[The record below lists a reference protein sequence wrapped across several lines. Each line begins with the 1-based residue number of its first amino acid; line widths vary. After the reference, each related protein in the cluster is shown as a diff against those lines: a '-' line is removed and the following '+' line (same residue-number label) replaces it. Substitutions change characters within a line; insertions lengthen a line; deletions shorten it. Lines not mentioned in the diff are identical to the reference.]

1 VRRLGC
7 AVALTL
13 VLGAFALPAPTA
25 RGETPAATL
34 SLLVP
39 TSADASDVTWLPVRR
54 GPFRVSE
61 ATTGLELVTPGA
73 TPHADPIPAPTGK
86 LLPKLGVRVRHPGH
100 FTAVLGALTLSL
112 DAVEV
117 RVLDVSGAQI
127 DPKRSHAALSRTL
140 PSELGGVAEED
151 RDALSYLL
159 IAPVGAELSALE
171 LLSRGV
177 SGQPIDVLPKLRAE
191 PSACP
196 DGVAPELV
204 CRRTMPLR
212 ALGDALE
219 RGHPAARARSIRAQ
233 LGGTLRLSS
242 GGQALVELKVGG
254 PRQTRFGPIQ
264 RLRARVRVLVLRS
277 RAGGAPALG
286 TDDAGAR
293 KAIQSEL
300 DSASSLWAQCGIEL
314 GAPGAPPIQ
323 VVDPPDGRLLTL
335 GCDWGQAASGGL
347 IRLSQG
353 RLRFQLETR
362 PGESPSG
369 VGRRLADLLQQ
380 SPLKASV
387 FENQRSASAPFAT
400 VDLLIGQG
408 AGRGAAK
415 TEPLEVSSS
424 DPTLP
429 LCSAKLDLED
439 GLSHFGDGDAFA
451 GTMEERALLRALDD
465 GDPRSIEVLV
475 VPSFVRE
482 ERIGESFIASPGSS
496 LSSTVII
503 DRSAIRA
510 GARSFALAH
519 ELGHVLL
526 AMPGHPDDFGVD
538 QSWSLMDADVADP
551 TIFGP
556 RRLSVADCERAL
568 IQSGPDSLLPL
579 LEAVPLR

>member
-1 VRRLGC
+1 VRRFGC
-7 AVALTL
+7 VLVLTL
-13 VLGAFALPAPTA
+13 AGFALLAPKAQGEDVPA
-25 RGETPAATL
+25 
-34 SLLVP
+34 SLQLLLP
-39 TSADASDVTWLPVRR
+39 TSADGSSVTWLPVRS
-54 GPFRVSE
+54 GPFRLSE
-61 ATTGLELVTPGA
+61 ATTGLELLVPAA
-73 TPHADPIPAPTGK
+73 TPHAAPTPAPVGK
-86 LLPKLGVRVRHPGH
+86 LLPKLGVLARRAGH
-100 FTAVLGALTLSL
+100 FTAALGAVTLSL

-117 RVLDVSGAQI
+117 RALDASGAQI

-159 IAPVGAELSALE
+159 IAPAGAELSALE

-177 SGQPIDVLPKLRAE
+177 SGQPIDVIPKLRPE

-196 DGVAPELV
+196 EGVAPELV
-204 CRRTMPLR
+204 CRRTAPLR

-233 LGGTLRLSS
+233 LGGSLRLSS
-242 GGQALVELKVGG
+242 KGQPLVELKVGG
-254 PRQTRFGPIQ
+254 PRQTRIGPIE
-264 RLRARVRVLVLRS
+264 RLRARVRMLVLRS
-277 RAGGAPALG
+277 RAGGAPAVG
-286 TDDAGAR
+286 ADDAGAR
-293 KAIQSEL
+293 KVIQSEL
-300 DSASSLWAQCGIEL
+300 EGAASLWAQCGIEL
-314 GAPGAPPIQ
+314 GAPGAPSIQ
-323 VVDPPDGRLLTL
+323 VVDPPQARLLTL

-347 IRLSQG
+347 IRLAQG
-353 RLRFQLETR
+353 RLRFQLQTR
-362 PGESPSG
+362 PGESPSQ
-369 VGRRLADLLQQ
+369 VARRLADLLEQ

-400 VDLLIGQG
+400 VDLLLGL
-408 AGRGAAK
+408 GAAGK
-415 TEPLEVSSS
+415 GQPLEVSSS

-429 LCSAKLDLED
+429 LCSVQLDLED

-526 AMPGHPDDFGVD
+526 AMPGHPDDFGTD
-538 QSWSLMDADVADP
+538 QSWSLMDADVSDP

-568 IQSGPDSLLPL
+568 IHSGPEALLPL